1 MHKYEETNA
10 ALTRKAVEGEDG
22 EREEE
27 GDLEMLLGRT
37 AILEK
42 MLKSGKRVSQ
52 QSTKSSET
60 SRPYKRVY
68 KISRF
73 SVSNRHTRTPSSQFS
88 SPCPPAGDGPIR
100 PHLPLCSPASTSSL
114 YVVQPPNL
122 PYPIILL
129 QPLR

>member
-42 MLKSGKRVSQ
+42 MLKSGKRVRPLSNLL
-52 QSTKSSET
+52 SPSCFRSSSGLKT
-60 SRPYKRVY
+60 NHPRL
-68 KISRF
+68 IS
-73 SVSNRHTRTPSSQFS
+73 
-88 SPCPPAGDGPIR
+88 
-100 PHLPLCSPASTSSL
+100 
-114 YVVQPPNL
+114 
-122 PYPIILL
+122 
-129 QPLR
+129 